1 MLPTK
6 THLLPAIITLSVI
19 GYFVWPMSAFQLR
32 VNSDNNHMFNQQI
45 DAVDVRNRVEVENLD
60 CQVPMNRVSKRAMSQ
75 VFTIDKYQILRL
87 LRK

>member
-6 THLLPAIITLSVI
+6 TQLLPTMITLSVI

-32 VNSDNNHMFNQQI
+32 VNSDSNQMLNQRI

-60 CQVPMNRVSKRAMSQ
+60 CKVPINRVSKRSVSQ
-75 VFTIDKYQILRL
+75 VFTIDNYQLLRL